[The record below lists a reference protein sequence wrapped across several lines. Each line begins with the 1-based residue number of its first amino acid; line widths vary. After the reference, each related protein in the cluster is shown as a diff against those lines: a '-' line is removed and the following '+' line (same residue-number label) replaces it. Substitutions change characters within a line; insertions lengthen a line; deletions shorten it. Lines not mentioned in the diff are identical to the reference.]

1 MTNLPETVQWVLDFL
16 NINSTPG
23 KPNLYRFPYECR
35 RLNRPPVPRR
45 SPNLEL
51 INNRLIDKSTGYQW
65 GIKNNTPEDRVDTFE
80 VQKRLRQ
87 LEKKKT
93 KLLEKLG
100 IKAQENTIENMI
112 EELKKTAPKQS
123 DLEIIKGLD
132 LKKDTEFDGINT
144 APTLE
149 DFKQF
154 FLEKGIPPTKGKEL
168 LLTNGQ
174 LLESLNAEIER
185 PADWR
190 EQFVYRPP
198 FEERL
203 YIETIEVWGE
213 LSRILSNMVWG
224 TETYENEGTGYK
236 SLQFYIETIKNLYLE
251 CWKEDELPA
260 EDGVTFDGKKFKGR
274 YSLVIDSMYN
284 KEPFPHYGMIPLALY
299 ACIMD
304 FGINHKE
311 LHQYLRQ
318 CSLCGRLF
326 VPENKGRGRPNRHY
340 CPGECEHKVNNT
352 PTRYDNMMNKRL
364 ALTKKRNNDEPK
376 IIKHLMKYYYFQG
389 ENGTWDYPNT
399 KEAKMIYNK
408 LPKRI
413 TANYDYFIKKWAEP
427 RGYT

>member
-1 MTNLPETVQWVLDFL
+1 MTNLPKTVQWVLDFL
-16 NINSTPG
+16 NINIKPG
-23 KPNLYRFPYECR
+23 QPNLYSLPYELR
-35 RLNRPPVPRR
+35 NLKRPPILKDLSKLMPISSGYRDADTGYEWQNIKKPKKINIHKVEMQLQEIRAKKKLLLQRILPDKKD
-45 SPNLEL
+45 EEIEKL
-51 INNRLIDKSTGYQW
+51 IKQQEEEIISALNNRDKRSEV
-65 GIKNNTPEDRVDTFE
+65 IKTLNPA
-80 VQKRLRQ
+80 K
-87 LEKKKT
+87 
-93 KLLEKLG
+93 
-100 IKAQENTIENMI
+100 
-112 EELKKTAPKQS
+112 
-123 DLEIIKGLD
+123 D
-132 LKKDTEFDGINT
+132 LKFDGINT

-203 YIETIEVWGE
+203 YIEIIEVWGE

-251 CWKEDELPA
+251 CWKGDELPA

-274 YSLVIDSMYN
+274 YSLVINSMNN
-284 KEPFPHYGMIPLALY
+284 KEPFPHYGMIPHALY

-311 LHQYLRQ
+311 IHQCLRQ
-318 CSLCGRLF
+318 CPYCGKFWR
-326 VPENKGRGRPNRHY
+326 PEKKRGRPEKFCSDVCRERHDDQSR
-340 CPGECEHKVNNT
+340 EANKKSVET
-352 PTRYDNMMNKRL
+352 TRKHQKKEKQKEDCRTL
-364 ALTKKRNNDEPK
+364 AEYLKQKGHP
-376 IIKHLMKYYYFQG
+376 
-389 ENGTWDYPNT
+389 EN
-399 KEAKMIYNK
+399 EAKEIAQGWVYTYGK
-408 LPKRI
+408 SFKEYKRTQGTI
-413 TANYDYFIKKWAEP
+413 LK
-427 RGYT
+427 GL